1 MLGPPRAR
9 PALRESTRCGNPRL
23 LATRV
28 WQSVS
33 CATPTSLPGLRRRQ
47 MVQPMMCPRASA
59 LLASSHLALIHS
71 ASATRALP
79 AHQRLQDPPLQ
90 LPARSARLVS
100 SHPLESGRMQ
110 ATIVNHRTA
119 APSSRGATHLQAIS
133 MLRLMGTG
141 NTVLNAQVATSPT
154 IALDG
159 ASCFR

>member
-1 MLGPPRAR
+1 M
-9 PALRESTRCGNPRL
+9 TVL
-23 LATRV
+23 LAV
-28 WQSVS
+28 LPPLKAVVS
-33 CATPTSLPGLRRRQ
+33 AS
-47 MVQPMMCPRASA
+47 SA

-71 ASATRALP
+71 ASGTRALP

-154 IALDG
+154 VALDG